1 MSSRWTKTEIND
13 LIAGRTPEGRTLKA
27 CEVKLS
33 KIRKRLGSN
42 VRRRRNCQVAEPDLT
57 DDIPT
62 HTIIP
67 VVDEVNDQ
75 QLSLPGFDAFPRP
88 AKPKL
93 GKFIVT
99 LYKGGHTVQEIA
111 RVFSMDV
118 NKVQAVLDT
127 ADMFV

>member
-13 LIAGRTPEGRTLKA
+13 LIAGRTPEGRTQKA

-33 KIRKRLGSN
+33 KIRKRIGN
-42 VRRRRNCQVAEPDLT
+42 ARHRRSTRIATPNIT
-57 DDIPT
+57 DDIPS
-62 HTIIP
+62 HSIIP

-75 QLSLPGFDAFPRP
+75 QLTLPGFDTIPRP